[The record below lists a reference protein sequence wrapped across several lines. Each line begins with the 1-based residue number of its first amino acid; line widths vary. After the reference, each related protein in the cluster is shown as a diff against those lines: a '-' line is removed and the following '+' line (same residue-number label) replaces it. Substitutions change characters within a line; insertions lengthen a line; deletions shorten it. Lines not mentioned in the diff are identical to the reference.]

1 MAGKG
6 NIEALKGIWDYVSR
20 REEKALLI
28 FSFLSKVDGDNN
40 DEYLKELGVGMMAR
54 MVAKGL
60 KPRLTI
66 DENNGK
72 WSLRTET
79 TLKTMTVEF
88 TPDVEFEETTGDGR
102 ELKVIQFCFITEIN

>member
-1 MAGKG
+1 M
-6 NIEALKGIWDYVSR
+6 YVDVQN
-20 REEKALLI
+20 AFI
-28 FSFLSKVDGDNN
+28 TFFSLSKVEGDNN

-60 KPRLTI
+60 KPRLMI

-88 TPDVEFEETTGDGR
+88 TPNVEFEEITGDGR
-102 ELKVIQFCFITEIN
+102 ELKVIPFDFITDIN